1 MWKMKLEF
9 KVDNLQFILCYDCI
23 SIPGNKKTINCV
35 FQQFFYAWWNETENK
50 DVFYRCLHPGI
61 PVSSSKALLSMCLAD
76 KFPQQCRFPYL
87 LNDPSP
93 WILQAPFNNF
103 AQFLSFCLGELQWS
117 TRVIHTSVTIA
128 DITLRPYIGKTV
140 PPIKFGCLFKLL
152 VFAIVS
158 RIDDKGCHWMI

>member
-1 MWKMKLEF
+1 M
-9 KVDNLQFILCYDCI
+9 CI
-23 SIPGNKKTINCV
+23 QSWQSAINSMLRLHLNTGNKKTINCV
-35 FQQFFYAWWNETENK
+35 FQQFFYVWWNGTENK

-103 AQFLSFCLGELQWS
+103 AQFLSFCLGDWAA
-117 TRVIHTSVTIA
+117 VIHYSDPHQCDHCRYNLEALYWKNCPTHQIWLSFQIA
-128 DITLRPYIGKTV
+128 CVCY
-140 PPIKFGCLFKLL
+140 CLE
-152 VFAIVS
+152 
-158 RIDDKGCHWMI
+158 DWW